1 MKRFIFVVMLLC
13 AELGSYESVMAFESP
28 GELARACQKL
38 EAGIKG
44 RGDNIHIPGSK
55 EALLCW
61 GYMRA
66 IQDIAM
72 LVDQEGRRLMGA
84 CAPEDS
90 RLTDLIHAFV
100 DYAQS
105 HRDELAANTAVT
117 VIRALQQAYPCRES
131 GAAPK
136 P

>member
-1 MKRFIFVVMLLC
+1 MKQVVFVLMLLGL
-13 AELGSYESVMAFESP
+13 AAGSPDTATALDNS
-28 GELARACQKL
+28 GDLARSCQKL
-38 EAGIKG
+38 EAGMKG
-44 RGDNIHIPGSK
+44 RGDRIHIPGSRD
-55 EALLCW
+55 ALLCW

-72 LVDQEGRRLMGA
+72 LVDQDGRRLMGA

-100 DYAQS
+100 EYAQS
-105 HRDELAANTAVT
+105 HRDEPAESTAVT
-117 VIRALQQAYPCRES
+117 VIRALQQAYPCRDNGE
-131 GAAPK
+131 APK

>member
-1 MKRFIFVVMLLC
+1 MRRSIFVLMLLGVVF
-13 AELGSYESVMAFESP
+13 GSPERVMAFDSP
-28 GELARACQKL
+28 GELARACRKL

-44 RGDNIHIPGSK
+44 RGDSIRIPGSK
-55 EALLCW
+55 DALLCW

-72 LVDQEGRRLMGA
+72 LVDQDGRRLMGA

-90 RLTDLIHAFV
+90 RLTDFIHAFV
-100 DYAQS
+100 AYAQS
-105 HRDELAANTAVT
+105 HRDELAASPAVT
-117 VIRALQQAYPCRES
+117 AIRALQEAYPCHES
-131 GAAPK
+131 GVGPK

>member
-1 MKRFIFVVMLLC
+1 MKQTFFVLMLLC
-13 AELGSYESVMAFESP
+13 VVVGSSERVLAFESP
-28 GELARACQKL
+28 GELARACRKL

-55 EALLCW
+55 DALLCW

-72 LVDQEGRRLMGA
+72 LVDQEGRRLMAA

-100 DYAQS
+100 EYAQS
-105 HRDELAANTAVT
+105 HRDELATSTAVT
-117 VIRALQQAYPCRES
+117 VIRALQQAYPCREN
-131 GAAPK
+131 GAEPK